1 MITDL
6 WYKNAVVYS
15 LDLETFMDGN
25 GDGCGDFRGLM
36 QRLDYLDSLGIDVI
50 WLAPFQP
57 TPNRDNGYD
66 ISDFYGVDPRH
77 GSSGEF
83 VEFMNHANKRG
94 IGVIID
100 LVVNHTSDRHPWFQ
114 AARRDASSPLRDW
127 YIWSKKRPAGWNKG
141 MVFPGVQKSVWTHDK
156 AAQAYYYHVFYDH
169 QPDLNMSNPDVRA
182 EIMRIMGYWL
192 ALGVA
197 GFRVDAVPFIIQ
209 DSPLV
214 KRKRPQLHFEWL
226 EEMRRFLQWRSRDA
240 ILLGEAN
247 VLPRDNL
254 RYFGDDGEGIQMM
267 FNFFVNQHLFYALAS
282 EDVRPLADAL
292 RRTAEI
298 PHTSQWAQFLRNHD
312 ELDLGR
318 LTEQQR
324 QTVFQRFGPDPGMQL
339 YGRGI
344 RRRLAPMLGDRR
356 NMELAYSM
364 LFALPGTPVLRYGD
378 EIGMGEKLE
387 LPEREAVRTPMQW
400 SGERNAGFSLAKRLT
415 HPVITEGIYGCE
427 QVNVE
432 KQRRDPQSFLNWLVR
447 MIRQRKET
455 PEIGWGK
462 CSILPTGHKSVLG
475 LMYEWRGNRVVLLHN
490 FSRQPLEVTL
500 RIKGQGG
507 ELLTN
512 LLVENESR
520 AQQGGAHRIAME
532 EFGYRWFRVGGLGYA
547 LQRQPGRPQ
556 ALSPQ

>member
-6 WYKNAVVYS
+6 WYKNAIVYS

-25 GDGCGDFRGLM
+25 GDGCGDFHGLM

-57 TPNRDNGYD
+57 SPNRDNGYD

-83 VEFMNHANKRG
+83 VEFMNQANKRG

-114 AARRDASSPLRDW
+114 AARRDRKSPLRDW
-127 YIWSKKRPAGWNKG
+127 YVWSKKRPPGWNKG
-141 MVFPGVQKSVWTHDK
+141 MVFPGVQKSVWTYDK
-156 AAQAYYYHVFYDH
+156 LAREYYYHVFYDF
-169 QPDLNMSNPDVRA
+169 QPDLNMDNPDVRA

-192 ALGVA
+192 ELGVA

-209 DSPLV
+209 GSPLSS
-214 KRKRPQLHFEWL
+214 RKQPKLHFDWL

-247 VLPRDNL
+247 VLPRDNM
-254 RYFGDDGEGIQMM
+254 RYFGEDGEGIQMM

-282 EDVRPLADAL
+282 EDVGPLAEAL
-292 RRTAEI
+292 RRTAKI
-298 PHTSQWAQFLRNHD
+298 PNTSQWAQFLRNHD

-318 LTEQQR
+318 LSEEQR
-324 QTVFQRFGPDPGMQL
+324 QTVFQRFGPDPKMQL
-339 YGRGI
+339 YDRGI

-364 LFALPGTPVLRYGD
+364 LFALPGTPVIRYGD
-378 EIGMGEKLE
+378 EIGMGENLE

-400 SGERNAGFSLAKRLT
+400 SGERNGGFSLAARLSN
-415 HPVITEGIYGCE
+415 PVITEGVYSCE

-455 PEIGWGK
+455 PEIGWGE
-462 CSILPTGHKSVLG
+462 CSILQTGHKSVLG

-490 FSRQPLEVTL
+490 FSRTPREVVL
-500 RIKGQGG
+500 RIKDEGG
-507 ELLTN
+507 DVLTN
-512 LLVENESR
+512 LLAENESR
-520 AQQGGAHRIAME
+520 AQKGGAHRIALE

-547 LQRQPGRPQ
+547 LRRQPGRPQ
-556 ALSPQ
+556 AQSPA

>member
-6 WYKNAVVYS
+6 WYKNAIVYS

-25 GDGCGDFRGLM
+25 GDGCGDFHGLM
-36 QRLDYLDSLGIDVI
+36 QRLDYLDSLGIDLI

-57 TPNRDNGYD
+57 SPNRDNGYD
-66 ISDFYGVDPRH
+66 ICDFYGVDPRH

-114 AARRDASSPLRDW
+114 AARSDPASPLRDW
-127 YIWSKKRPAGWNKG
+127 YVWSKKRPAGWNKG
-141 MVFPGVQKSVWTHDK
+141 MVFPGVQKSVWTYDK
-156 AAQAYYYHVFYDH
+156 AAREYFYHVFYDF
-169 QPDLNMSNPDVRA
+169 QPDLNMGNTDVRA
-182 EIMRIMGYWL
+182 EILRIMGYWL
-192 ALGVA
+192 QLGVA

-209 DSPLV
+209 DPPLT
-214 KRKRPQLHFEWL
+214 KRKRPKLHFEWL

-247 VLPRDNL
+247 VLPRDTL
-254 RYFGDDGEGIQMM
+254 RYFGEDGSGIQMM

-282 EDVRPLADAL
+282 EDAGPLAEAL
-292 RRTAEI
+292 RQTAKI

-318 LTEQQR
+318 LSEKQR
-324 QTVFQRFGPDPGMQL
+324 QLVFQRFGPDRSMQL
-339 YGRGI
+339 YDRGL

-364 LFALPGTPVLRYGD
+364 LFALPGTPVIRYGD
-378 EIGMGEKLE
+378 EIGMGENLA

-400 SGERNAGFSLAKRLT
+400 SAERNGGFSLAERLP
-415 HPVITEGIYGCE
+415 HPVITEGVYGCE

-432 KQRRDPQSFLNWLVR
+432 KQRRDPHSFLNWLVR

-455 PEIGWGK
+455 PEIGWGQ
-462 CSILPTGHKSVLG
+462 CSVLQTGHKSVLG
-475 LMYEWRGNRVVLLHN
+475 LMYEWRGNRVVVLHN
-490 FSRQPLEVTL
+490 FSRQPLEVVL
-500 RIKGQGG
+500 RVKGAGG
-507 ELLTN
+507 DLLTN
-512 LLVENESR
+512 LLVESESR
-520 AQQGGAHRIAME
+520 AQENGSHRIAIE

-556 ALSPQ
+556 AQSPM